1 MKKVLLIF
9 VAALAAMAS
18 VSAAGKLPPEFSYI
32 IYVEGKDAGRSTTKV
47 TETDNSF
54 IFESQTVVKTQ
65 NFSLDL
71 GTKTVVDKQSFL
83 PLSFT
88 YVGENRGNEIAGE
101 TTIVGKEANSL
112 NTAGGEEFS
121 SKQSSEQPI
130 MILEDFIMAHEV
142 IIARAFWESG
152 ENPANFGMLL
162 PSMTTMTHV
171 EIEKGSELAFE
182 SETNE
187 AYCVKL
193 IISMRNSSPFAS
205 FYDPE
210 RGMPVYLAFPGTA
223 TEVFLDEFYDGKP
236 LSRYRSQ

>member
-1 MKKVLLIF
+1 MKKALLIF
-9 VAALAAMAS
+9 VVALAATAS
-18 VSAAGKLPPEFSYI
+18 VSSAGKIPLEFSYI

-47 TETDNSF
+47 TETDNTY
-54 IFESQTVVKTQ
+54 IFESQTVVKTD

-71 GTKTVVDKQSFL
+71 GTKTEIDKLSFL
-83 PLSFT
+83 PISFT

-101 TTIVGKEANSL
+101 TKIVGKEAKSV
-112 NTAGGEEFS
+112 NTADGQEYS
-121 SKQSSEQPI
+121 SNKSSEQPI
-130 MILEDFIMAHEV
+130 LILEDFVMAHEV

-152 ENPANFGMLL
+152 ENPATFGMLL
-162 PSMTTMTHV
+162 PSITAMTTV

-182 SETNE
+182 SETKE

-210 RGMPVYLAFPGTA
+210 RGIPVYLAFPGTA
-223 TEVFLDEFYDGKP
+223 TEVFLNEFFDGKP
-236 LSRYRSQ
+236 LSRYRAE